1 MSSHQMDPRSMSEA
15 TSVSNFAPGMQPR
28 YMQRESA
35 WVVWVQFAGLM
46 LVLDGTFHVIQGLV
60 ALFRDEVF
68 VATRRHLVVDLDYTT
83 WGWIQLA
90 VGAVVILVGVGLLSG
105 RMVARV
111 LGAAVAFV
119 SALVSLTFL
128 PAYPVW
134 SVMMITLDVVVMW
147 AIIVHGAE
155 LRPVEEP

>member
-1 MSSHQMDPRSMSEA
+1 MSSHQLDPRSMGDA
-15 TSVSNFAPGMQPR
+15 QSVSNFAPGMQPR
-28 YMQRESA
+28 YLQPESA

-46 LVLDGTFHVIQGLV
+46 LVLDGTFHIVQGLV

-68 VATRRHLVVDLDYTT
+68 VVTRRHLMLDLDYTA

-90 VGAVVILVGVGLLSG
+90 VGAVVILVGVGLLTG
-105 RMVARV
+105 RMAARV
-111 LGAAVAFV
+111 LGAVVAFV
-119 SALVSLTFL
+119 SALVSLSFL

-147 AIIVHGAE
+147 AIVVHGGE
-155 LRPVEEP
+155 LRRAKD